1 MNERKWF
8 ANKCKYLTKEQ
19 TFYEQMHIL
28 QTQMVCDLFY
38 EETCFAKYY
47 DYILSG
53 IEWQIAYRK
62 YFWGNISH
70 NKELS
75 WQA

>member
-1 MNERKWF
+1 
-8 ANKCKYLTKEQ
+8 
-19 TFYEQMHIL
+19 MHIL
-28 QTQMVCDLFY
+28 QTQIFCKQARLFY

-53 IEWQIAYRK
+53 IKLQIAYRK

-70 NKELS
+70 NKEMLS